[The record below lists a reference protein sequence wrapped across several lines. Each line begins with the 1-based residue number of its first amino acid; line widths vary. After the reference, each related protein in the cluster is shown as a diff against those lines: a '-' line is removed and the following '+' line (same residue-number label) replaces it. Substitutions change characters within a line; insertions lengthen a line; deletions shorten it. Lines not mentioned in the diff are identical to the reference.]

1 MPPAPRPLQPYNIIE
16 FVGEY
21 LDLAPG
27 NDPDLDDED
36 EAADRARRDV
46 HASSFALTGQHP
58 EHYHQAVIQPLN
70 HQLLPNIPYTV
81 QRDYD
86 SLLGFTD
93 RSVLINLPINVFT
106 APREEETLKSN
117 IHVEVSFQKG
127 PYLVSGFFYFSLS
140 HVNLTTAGFSSLN
153 TPLAISVVVDGPSP
167 ILLHYMAISILV
179 SVHPPSNRHAVPKP

>member
-127 PYLVSGFFYFSLS
+127 PDLVSGVFYLSLS
-140 HVNLTTAGFSSLN
+140 HVNLTTA
-153 TPLAISVVVDGPSP
+153 P
-167 ILLHYMAISILV
+167 ILLHHMAISILV
-179 SVHPPSNRHAVPKP
+179 ADPPPPPPPPPSHTSKTLTLARYPT